1 LRIREDMEQI
11 EERRPRQGL
20 THRVIAELRDRIAR
34 GELKPGDKLPTEQAL
49 IQHFG
54 VSRTVIREAIAGLR
68 ADGLVEP
75 RQGVGVFVL
84 EPTAPNA
91 ELPLL
96 TLPSRKISDIIES
109 LELRTAVEVEAA
121 GLAASR
127 CSPAQEAEIHSR
139 LKDFEARVKAGE
151 STEAEDFA
159 FHVAVA
165 EAANNQQFKE
175 FLSFLGRR
183 TIPRSQLRRAVGSTV
198 APPASEEKLFEEH
211 RAIFEA
217 ILARD
222 PDGARAAMRRHLAGS
237 LERYRQL
244 MRNTFPAS

>member
-1 LRIREDMEQI
+1 MEQT

-20 THRVIAELRDRIAR
+20 THRVIAELRQKIVSGA
-34 GELKPGDKLPTEQAL
+34 LKPGDKLPTEPAL
-49 IQHFG
+49 IRHFG

-84 EPTAPNA
+84 EAPASNS

-96 TLPSRKISDIIES
+96 TLPTRKISDIIES

-121 GLAASR
+121 GLAAVR

-139 LKDFEARVKAGE
+139 LKDFEARVKAGDA
-151 STEAEDFA
+151 TDAEDFA

-175 FLSFLGRR
+175 FLAFLGRR
-183 TIPRSQLRRAVGSTV
+183 TIPRSQLRRAVGDSV
-198 APPASEEKLFEEH
+198 RPLASDEKLYREH
-211 RAIFEA
+211 CAIFEA

-222 PDGARAAMRRHLAGS
+222 PAAARDAMRRHLAGS
-237 LERYRQL
+237 MDRYRAL
-244 MRNTFPAS
+244 MRPAGES

>member
-1 LRIREDMEQI
+1 MEQSGG
-11 EERRPRQGL
+11 RRPRQSL
-20 THRVIAELRDRIAR
+20 THKVITDLRGRIER

-49 IQHFG
+49 IREFG

-84 EPTAPNA
+84 APPAPNS

-96 TLPSRKISDIIES
+96 TLPTQKISDIIES

-121 GLAASR
+121 GLAAER

-139 LKDFEARVKAGE
+139 LRDFEARVRSGE

-165 EAANNQQFKE
+165 EAANNQQFRE
-175 FLSFLGRR
+175 FLAFLGRR
-183 TIPRSQLRRAVGSTV
+183 TIPRSQLRRAVGQAV
-198 APPASEEKLFEEH
+198 APLASDADLFQEH

-222 PDGARAAMRRHLAGS
+222 PEAARAAMRRHLAGS
-237 LERYRQL
+237 LARYRQL
-244 MRNTFPAS
+244 MRSQLASA

>member
-1 LRIREDMEQI
+1 MQQV
-11 EERRPRQGL
+11 EEGRPRQGL
-20 THRVIAELRDRIAR
+20 THRVIAELREKIAG

-49 IQHFG
+49 IRHFG

-68 ADGLVEP
+68 ADGLVLP

-84 EPTAPNA
+84 EPEAANA

-96 TLPSRKISDIIES
+96 TLPTRKISDIIES

-121 GLAASR
+121 GLAAAR

-139 LKDFEARVKAGE
+139 LKDFEVRVKAGE
-151 STEAEDFA
+151 PTAAEDFA
-159 FHVAVA
+159 FHVAIA

-175 FLSFLGRR
+175 FLAFLGRR
-183 TIPRSQLRRAVGSTV
+183 TIPRSQLRQAVGASID
-198 APPASEEKLFEEH
+198 PPASDDKLYGEH
-211 RAIFEA
+211 CAIFEA

-222 PDGARAAMRRHLAGS
+222 PEAARAAMRRHLAGS
-237 LERYRQL
+237 MERYRAL
-244 MRNTFPAS
+244 IRPASAAP

>member
-1 LRIREDMEQI
+1 MEQI
-11 EERRPRQGL
+11 EARRPRQGL
-20 THRVIAELRDRIAR
+20 THRVIAELRGRIDR

-49 IQHFG
+49 IRHFG
-54 VSRTVIREAIAGLR
+54 VSRTVIREAVAGLR

-84 EPTAPNA
+84 EPAAPNA

-139 LKDFEARVKAGE
+139 LKDFEARVRAGE

-175 FLSFLGRR
+175 FLAFLGRR
-183 TIPRSQLRRAVGSTV
+183 TIPRSQLRRAVGGAV

-222 PDGARAAMRRHLAGS
+222 PEGARAAMRRHLAGS

-244 MRNTFPAS
+244 MRSTYPSA

>member
-1 LRIREDMEQI
+1 MQQL
-11 EERRPRQGL
+11 EENRPRQGL
-20 THRVIAELRDRIAR
+20 THRVIAELRGQIDR

-49 IQHFG
+49 VRHFG

-68 ADGLVEP
+68 ADGLVLP

-84 EPTAPNA
+84 EREAPNA

-96 TLPSRKISDIIES
+96 TLPTRKISDIIES

-121 GLAASR
+121 GLAAAR
-127 CSPAQEAEIHSR
+127 CLPAQEAEIHSR
-139 LKDFEARVKAGE
+139 LRDFEARVQAGE
-151 STEAEDFA
+151 PTTAEDFA

-175 FLSFLGRR
+175 FLAFLGRR
-183 TIPRSQLRRAVGSTV
+183 TIPRSQLRQAVGASID
-198 APPASEEKLFEEH
+198 PPASDDKLYGEH
-211 RAIFEA
+211 CAIFEA

-222 PDGARAAMRRHLAGS
+222 PEAARAAMRRHLAGS
-237 LERYRQL
+237 MERYRAL
-244 MRNTFPAS
+244 IRPTSPAA

>member
-1 LRIREDMEQI
+1 MQQL
-11 EERRPRQGL
+11 EEGRPRQGL
-20 THRVIAELRDRIAR
+20 THRVIAELREKIAR

-49 IQHFG
+49 IRHFG

-68 ADGLVEP
+68 ADGLVLP

-84 EPTAPNA
+84 EPEAPNA

-96 TLPSRKISDIIES
+96 TLPTRKISDIIES

-121 GLAASR
+121 GLAAAR

-151 STEAEDFA
+151 PTTAEDFA

-175 FLSFLGRR
+175 FLAFLGRR
-183 TIPRSQLRRAVGSTV
+183 TIPRSQLRQAVGESID
-198 APPASEEKLFEEH
+198 PPASDDKLYGEH
-211 RAIFEA
+211 CAIFEA

-222 PDGARAAMRRHLAGS
+222 PEAARAAMRTHLAGS
-237 LERYRQL
+237 MERYRAL
-244 MRNTFPAS
+244 IRPANAAS

>member
-1 LRIREDMEQI
+1 MQQL
-11 EERRPRQGL
+11 EEGRPRQGL
-20 THRVIAELRDRIAR
+20 THRVIAELREKIAG

-49 IQHFG
+49 IRHFG

-68 ADGLVEP
+68 ADGLVLP

-84 EPTAPNA
+84 EREAPNA

-96 TLPSRKISDIIES
+96 TLPTRKISDIIES

-121 GLAASR
+121 GLAAAR

-139 LKDFEARVKAGE
+139 LRDFEVRVKAGE
-151 STEAEDFA
+151 PTTAEDFA

-175 FLSFLGRR
+175 FLAFLGRR
-183 TIPRSQLRRAVGSTV
+183 TIPRSQLRQAVGASIE
-198 APPASEEKLFEEH
+198 PPASDDKLYGEH
-211 RAIFEA
+211 CAIFEA

-222 PDGARAAMRRHLAGS
+222 PEAARAAMRRHLAGS
-237 LERYRQL
+237 MERYRAL
-244 MRNTFPAS
+244 IRPTNPAS

>member
-1 LRIREDMEQI
+1 MQQL
-11 EERRPRQGL
+11 EENRPRQGL
-20 THRVIAELRDRIAR
+20 THRVIAELREKIVQ

-49 IQHFG
+49 VRHFG

-68 ADGLVEP
+68 ADGLVLP
-75 RQGVGVFVL
+75 RQGIGVFVL
-84 EPTAPNA
+84 EPEAPNA

-96 TLPSRKISDIIES
+96 TLPTRKISDIIES

-121 GLAASR
+121 GLAAVR

-139 LKDFEARVKAGE
+139 LKDFEVRVKAGE
-151 STEAEDFA
+151 PTTAEDFA

-175 FLSFLGRR
+175 FLAFLGRR
-183 TIPRSQLRRAVGSTV
+183 TIPRSQLRQAVGASIE
-198 APPASEEKLFEEH
+198 PPASDDKLYGEH
-211 RAIFEA
+211 CAIFEA

-222 PDGARAAMRRHLAGS
+222 PEAARAAMRAHLAGS
-237 LERYRQL
+237 MERYRAL
-244 MRNTFPAS
+244 IRPAAPAT

>member
-1 LRIREDMEQI
+1 MSEQI
-11 EERRPRQGL
+11 EARRPRQSL
-20 THRVIAELRDRIAR
+20 TRKVIEALRREIEGGALR
-34 GELKPGDKLPTEQAL
+34 PGDKLPTEQAL
-49 IQHFG
+49 IKDFG
-54 VSRTVIREAIAGLR
+54 VSRTVIREAVAALR

-84 EPTAPNA
+84 EPPAPNA

-96 TLPSRKISDIIES
+96 TLPTRKISDIIES

-121 GLAASR
+121 GLAAAR

-165 EAANNQQFKE
+165 EAANNQRFKE
-175 FLSFLGRR
+175 FLAFLGRR
-183 TIPRSQLRRAVGSTV
+183 TIPRSQLRQATG
-198 APPASEEKLFEEH
+198 AAIGPLASDEKLYREH
-211 RAIFEA
+211 CAIFEA

-222 PDGARAAMRRHLAGS
+222 PEAAREAMRRHLAGS
-237 LERYRQL
+237 MERYRAL
-244 MRNTFPAS
+244 MRPAAVS

>member
-1 LRIREDMEQI
+1 MEQI
-11 EERRPRQGL
+11 GARRPRQNL
-20 THRVIAELRDRIAR
+20 THKVTAELRARIESGA
-34 GELKPGDKLPTEQAL
+34 LKPGDKLPTEPAL
-49 IQHFG
+49 IRQFG

-84 EPTAPNA
+84 KSSRPND

-96 TLPSRKISDIIES
+96 TLPIHKISDIIES

-121 GLAASR
+121 GLAAAR

-139 LKDFEARVKAGE
+139 LEAFEAKLRAGQPN
-151 STEAEDFA
+151 EAEDFA

-165 EAANNQQFKE
+165 EAANNRRFEE
-175 FLSFLGRR
+175 FLAFLGRR
-183 TIPRSQLRRAVGSTV
+183 TIPRSQLRRADGGAV
-198 APPASEEKLFEEH
+198 APLTSPEDLYLEH
-211 RAIFEA
+211 CAILEA

-237 LERYRQL
+237 MERYRAL
-244 MRNTFPAS
+244 MRSSATAS

>member
-1 LRIREDMEQI
+1 MQQL
-11 EERRPRQGL
+11 EESRPRQGL
-20 THRVIAELRDRIAR
+20 THRVIAELRERIAH

-49 IQHFG
+49 IRHFG

-68 ADGLVEP
+68 ADGLVLP

-84 EPTAPNA
+84 EREAPNT

-96 TLPSRKISDIIES
+96 TLPTRKISDIIES

-121 GLAASR
+121 GLAAAR

-151 STEAEDFA
+151 PTAAEDFA
-159 FHVAVA
+159 FHVAIA

-175 FLSFLGRR
+175 FLAFLGRR
-183 TIPRSQLRRAVGSTV
+183 TIPRSQLRQAVGESIE
-198 APPASEEKLFEEH
+198 PPASDDKLYGEH
-211 RAIFEA
+211 CAIFEA

-222 PDGARAAMRRHLAGS
+222 PEAARDAMRRHLAGS
-237 LERYRQL
+237 MERYRAL
-244 MRNTFPAS
+244 IRPPSSAS

>member
-1 LRIREDMEQI
+1 MEQI

-20 THRVIAELRDRIAR
+20 THKVTAALRQQIESGA
-34 GELKPGDKLPTEQAL
+34 LKPGDKLPTEQAL
-49 IQHFG
+49 IKEFG

-84 EPTAPNA
+84 EPPAANR

-96 TLPSRKISDIIES
+96 TLPTRKISDIIES

-121 GLAASR
+121 GLAAVR

-175 FLSFLGRR
+175 FLAFLGRR
-183 TIPRSQLRRAVGSTV
+183 TIPRSQLRRAVGDSLG
-198 APPASEEKLFEEH
+198 PPASDAELYQEH
-211 RAIFEA
+211 CAIFEA

-222 PDGARAAMRRHLAGS
+222 PEAAREAMRRHLSGS
-237 LERYRQL
+237 MERYRAL
-244 MRNTFPAS
+244 MRPAAVS

>member
-1 LRIREDMEQI
+1 MEQI

-20 THRVIAELRDRIAR
+20 THKVTTELRREIEGGA
-34 GELKPGDKLPTEQAL
+34 LKPGDKLPTEQVL
-49 IQHFG
+49 IKQFG

-84 EPTAPNA
+84 EPSAPNA

-96 TLPSRKISDIIES
+96 TLPTRKISDIIES

-121 GLAASR
+121 GLAAVR

-151 STEAEDFA
+151 ATEAEDFA

-165 EAANNQQFKE
+165 EAANNQRFKE
-175 FLSFLGRR
+175 FLAFLGRR
-183 TIPRSQLRRAVGSTV
+183 TIPRSQLRRAAGGAI
-198 APPASEEKLFEEH
+198 APPASDEKLYREH
-211 RAIFEA
+211 CAIFEA

-222 PDGARAAMRRHLAGS
+222 PEAARDAMRRHLAGS
-237 LERYRQL
+237 MARYRAL
-244 MRNTFPAS
+244 MHPAAAS